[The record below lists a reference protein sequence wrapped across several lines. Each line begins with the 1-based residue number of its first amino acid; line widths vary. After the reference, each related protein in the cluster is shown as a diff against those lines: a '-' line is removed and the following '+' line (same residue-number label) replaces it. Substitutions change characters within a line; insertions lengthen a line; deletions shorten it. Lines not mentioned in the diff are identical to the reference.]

1 MQYWRPVR
9 AIHSMRILVVEDDA
23 LVADAMRRG
32 LVQAGFAVDHVGSA
46 EHAQAA
52 LSQEHFD
59 LALVDLGLPGA
70 DGFDLVRRLRREGRS
85 LPVLI
90 VTARDALADRVNA
103 LDLGA
108 DDYLVKP
115 FALPELAARCRALIR
130 RTASVG
136 SSAITLGA
144 LHLDLARRNARVGDR
159 AVELTRREWAVLE
172 CLALHTGQVVGKERL
187 LQAIASWDD
196 EITANAV
203 EVYISRLRAKLGDAV
218 PIHTVRGL
226 GYRLDDAGA

>member
-1 MQYWRPVR
+1 
-9 AIHSMRILVVEDDA
+9 MRILVVEDDA

-32 LVQAGFAVDHVGSA
+32 LVQAGFAVDHLVSA
-46 EHAQAA
+46 EHAEAA
-52 LSQEHFD
+52 LAQEHFD

-70 DGFDLVRRLRREGRS
+70 DGFEFVRRLRRSGNR

-115 FALPELAARCRALIR
+115 FAVPELAARCRALIR
-130 RTASVG
+130 RATSVG
-136 SSAITLGA
+136 SSAMTLGA
-144 LHLDLARRNARVGDR
+144 LHLDLAGRNARVGDR
-159 AVELTRREWAVLE
+159 EIELTRREWAVLE
-172 CLALHTGQVVGKERL
+172 CLALHAGEVVGKDRL

-203 EVYISRLRAKLGDAV
+203 EVYISRLRAKLADAV
-218 PIHTVRGL
+218 RLRTVRGL
-226 GYRLDDAGA
+226 GYRLDDAGN